1 MHGLKWPIISAGKP
15 AEAQACA
22 TKAAALRNKVLAQMW
37 DTKTNRFCDGIC
49 TDTKV
54 SGHSGI
60 YSDMYPLWM
69 NLVPEVR
76 GEIIGHL

>member
-1 MHGLKWPIISAGKP
+1 
-15 AEAQACA
+15 
-22 TKAAALRNKVLAQMW
+22 MW
-37 DTKTNRFCDGIC
+37 DTKTERFCDGIC

-69 NLVPEVR
+69 NLVPEVSVDHVWKSLTSWGLER
-76 GEIIGHL
+76 IGD